1 LALNIVS
8 YLDYYFIGESMRIQG
23 IDLARSFAIIGMII
37 VNFKIVF
44 GADYGSFPLLM
55 FTDFLSGKAAALF
68 VTLAGLGVSL
78 FTNSSRTSN
87 DFDTLNKSRK
97 DLIVR
102 AVILFV
108 IGLSYMPIWPADI
121 LHYYGIFIL
130 VGAFLISSSN
140 KTIIAIASIVPVIFL
155 ILISLI
161 DYETNWNMQTYEYFN
176 FWTPI
181 GFITNLFY
189 NGFHPVIPW
198 LSIFL
203 MGMLLGRFDLNSQQ
217 TRRKI
222 LRISS
227 IVFIATTLLSLS
239 LVYIFVKLDPS
250 TPQDDII
257 AMFGTRPMPPMPL
270 YLLSGISLSYI
281 IVILSIIIGDR
292 AKDNFIVKIMSNTG
306 KLALTFY
313 VAHVLIG
320 MGVIDEIYNLE
331 VDTFSIDFAVYYAL
345 GFSLLCIV
353 FANLWLRKF
362 KLGPLEYLFKW
373 VAGKIK

>member
-1 LALNIVS
+1 MNIVS
-8 YLDYYFIGESMRIQG
+8 YLDYFFIGESMRIQG

-44 GADYGSFPLLM
+44 GADYGCFPLLI

-78 FTNSSRTSN
+78 LTNTGRNNN
-87 DFDTLNKSRK
+87 DSHDLKKNRK
-97 DLIVR
+97 DLIIK
-102 AVILFV
+102 AVILFT

-121 LHYYGIFIL
+121 LHFYGIFIL
-130 VGAFLISSSN
+130 TGAFLIFSSN
-140 KTIIAIASIVPVIFL
+140 KAIIAIAALMPIIFL
-155 ILISLI
+155 LLFSVI
-161 DYETNWNMQTYEYFN
+161 DYETNWNFQTLEYSD
-176 FWTPI
+176 FWTPS

-189 NGFHPVIPW
+189 NGFHPIIPW
-198 LSIFL
+198 ISIFL
-203 MGMLLGRFDLNSQQ
+203 MGMLLGRFDLNSHQ
-217 TRRKI
+217 TRIKI

-239 LVYIFVKLDPS
+239 LIYIFAKLDPS
-250 TPQDDII
+250 TPNEDII
-257 AMFGTRPMPPMPL
+257 ALFGTTPMPPLPL
-270 YLLSGISLSYI
+270 YLLSGISLSYVV
-281 IVILSIIIGDR
+281 IVLSIIIGEKAR
-292 AKDNFIVKIMSNTG
+292 NNFIIKAFSNTG
-306 KLALTFY
+306 KLALTIY

-320 MGVIDEIYNLE
+320 MGLIDETYNLE
-331 VDTFSIDFAVYYAL
+331 VDTFSVDFAVYYAL